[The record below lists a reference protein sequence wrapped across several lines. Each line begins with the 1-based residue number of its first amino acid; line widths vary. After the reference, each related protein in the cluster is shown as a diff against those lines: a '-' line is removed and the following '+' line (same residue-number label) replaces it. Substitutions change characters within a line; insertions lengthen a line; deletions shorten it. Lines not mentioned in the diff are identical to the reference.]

1 MLTDDEELFKELRK
15 KQKMKKKEQES
26 ANMPEENP

>member
-1 MLTDDEELFKELRK
+1 MMKSFFKELRK